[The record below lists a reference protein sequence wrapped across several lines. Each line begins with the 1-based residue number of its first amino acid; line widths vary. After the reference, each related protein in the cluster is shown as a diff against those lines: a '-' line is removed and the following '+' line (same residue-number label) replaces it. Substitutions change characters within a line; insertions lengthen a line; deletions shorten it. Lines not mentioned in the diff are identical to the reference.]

1 MNMIKEI
8 HSGHITG
15 YVYESAK
22 AMGQAAADYME
33 REIIKLLE
41 EKEEVNL
48 MFSVGI
54 SQDTF
59 HKALCAKRSFDWN
72 RVNLMLL
79 DEKVGNRQEDFRS
92 APSRLIKYFRSAGTP
107 FKNGYFFDG
116 SNPDPQEEC
125 RRFSRVLN
133 EHEPDLAFIG
143 IGINGHVALNEPGE
157 GKFDDLADCKI
168 VRISD
173 RTKQSNVASGDYQ
186 SKDEVPAY
194 GLTITLPRLARM
206 KRKFTIMPYPEKA
219 DSAYEVFRGEIRE
232 SLPATYVRMHDWT
245 IFLDRDSAA
254 RIMD

>member
-133 EHEPDLAFIG
+133 EHEPDLAF
-143 IGINGHVALNEPGE
+143 VE
-157 GKFDDLADCKI
+157 
-168 VRISD
+168 
-173 RTKQSNVASGDYQ
+173 SGDYQ